1 MKITK
6 YEYEAL
12 CDTKSWGSRE
22 DFHKLLEELTGIEAQ
37 KYVGYQYY
45 DNVGNY
51 VGDSSDCSVRD
62 LLDSAYIEIEGE

>member
-6 YEYEAL
+6 DEYEAL

-37 KYVGYQYY
+37 QYTGYQYY
-45 DNVGNY
+45 DSVGNY
-51 VGDSSDCSVRD
+51 LGDSNDTSVRD
-62 LLDSAYIEIEGE
+62 LLNSAYIEIED